1 MGVQINNMT
10 IALEGS
16 APETQTSHKFDA
28 KIAIEQINL
37 PLATWIG
44 LREVKETN
52 ITRYVRDR
60 IPQSNGRSRS
70 HGVMIEVLVD
80 GQFGYASTN
89 HLDLANMQRTAD
101 RAYAQAKAAAKW
113 AVHHFTTAQRPK
125 AIGQYISPF
134 LKPIEA
140 IAPKDINDLLIEIC
154 QTLKVSDRIVKT
166 SAYTV
171 ITEIETRF
179 VSTNG
184 SDIYQKFLMTATD
197 YAATA
202 QDGAIIQRRGDNGQL
217 ARCNQIGMEVFARD
231 AILERAKVI
240 GEQAVELLTA
250 AECPTTTTDLVLA
263 PDQMLLQIHE
273 SIGHPLEIDRILGD
287 ERNYA
292 GGSFVKLA
300 DFGTMQYG
308 SPLMNVTFDPTVAGE
323 FASYGFD
330 DVGIPATK
338 EYLIKDGKLLRGLG
352 STESQARSQIAGVAN
367 ARATS
372 WNRPAID
379 RMANINL
386 EAGEHSFDEIIG
398 NIEHGVYMESNRSWS
413 IDDYRNKFQFGCEY
427 AKLIENGKFT
437 KTLRNPNY
445 RGITNQFWSSLT
457 KVGDRPT
464 VEAYGSPFC
473 GKGEPN
479 QVIRV
484 GHASPVCLFS
494 NIEVF
499 GGA

>member
-1 MGVQINNMT
+1 MKLDVKTDSALDLKSDGQFDLK
-10 IALEGS
+10 IAL
-16 APETQTSHKFDA
+16 SHID
-28 KIAIEQINL
+28 L
-37 PLATWIG
+37 PQAEWIG
-44 LREVKETN
+44 LREVKEINT
-52 ITRYVRDR
+52 TRYVRDR
-60 IPQSNGRSRS
+60 FPQSNGRSLS

-89 HLDLANMQRTAD
+89 HLDLANIQLTAQ
-101 RAYAQAKAAAKW
+101 RAYQQAKTAARW
-113 AVHHFTTAQRPK
+113 AIHRFTINQRPK
-125 AIGQYISPF
+125 AVGQYFSPF
-134 LKPIEA
+134 LKPTDA
-140 IAPKDINDLLIEIC
+140 IAPKELNELLIEIC
-154 QTLKVSDRIVKT
+154 DTLKVSDKIVKT
-166 SAYTV
+166 SAYAV
-171 ITEIETRF
+171 ITAIETQF
-179 VSTNG
+179 ISSNG
-184 SDIYQKFLMTATD
+184 SDIYQKFLVVATD

-217 ARCNQIGMEVFARD
+217 ARCNQIGMEVFDRS
-231 AILERAKVI
+231 AILQRAKVV
-240 GEQAVELLTA
+240 GEQAVELLSAT
-250 AECPTTTTDLVLA
+250 ECPTETTSLVLA

-292 GGSFVKLA
+292 GGSFVKLE
-300 DFGTMQYG
+300 DFGKMQYG
-308 SPLMNVTFDPTVAGE
+308 SSLMNVTFDPTRAGE
-323 FASYGFD
+323 FASYAFD
-330 DVGIPATK
+330 DAGIPATK
-338 EYLIKDGKLLRGLG
+338 EYLIKEGKLLRGLG
-352 STESQARSQIAGVAN
+352 SSESQVRSGLQGVAN

-386 EAGEHSFDEIIG
+386 EAGEHSFESIIAD
-398 NIEHGVYMESNRSWS
+398 IEHGVYMESNRSWS

-427 AKLIENGKFT
+427 AKLIENGKLT

-445 RGITNQFWSSLT
+445 RGVTNQFWSSLA
-457 KVGDRPT
+457 KVGSQPT

-484 GHASPVCLFS
+484 GHASPVCLFE

-499 GGA
+499 GGAD

>member
-1 MGVQINNMT
+1 MGVKTNTMT
-10 IALEGS
+10 IALERS
-16 APETQTSHKFDA
+16 APETQTNHKFDPKTA
-28 KIAIEQINL
+28 LEQINL

-89 HLDLANMQRTAD
+89 RLDLANMQRTAD
-101 RAYAQAKAAAKW
+101 RAYAQAKAAAQW
-113 AVHHFTTAQRPK
+113 SVHHFTIAQRPK
-125 AIGQYISPF
+125 AIGQYISA
-134 LKPIEA
+134 LIIPIEA
-140 IAPKDINDLLIEIC
+140 IAPKDLNDLLIEIC

-166 SAYTV
+166 SAYAV

-184 SDIYQKFLMTATD
+184 SDIYQKFLMIATD

-231 AILERAKVI
+231 VILERAKVI

-338 EYLIKDGKLLRGLG
+338 EYLIKEGKLLRGLG
-352 STESQARSQIAGVAN
+352 SVESQARSQIAGVAN